1 MNSINTII
9 SEALNQCQPS
19 HEDVEYLTK
28 TAIETK
34 SLVSRYISPKV
45 VDVIFGGSFAKGT
58 WLKDEVDI
66 DIFIKIDNSVNDK
79 EFGHLGKDIGLQSLK
94 GYNTYLRYSDHPYV
108 EAVVNGIRV
117 NVVPCYNVVKGK
129 WKSAADRSPF
139 HTDYIKLNLDDEKRN
154 QVRLLK
160 KFLKSFGVYG
170 ADIATGGFSGYVAE
184 LMILKY
190 GSFESVLHAMSY
202 IGPENNVIS
211 IDKPDESSVKK
222 FESQLIIIDPIDH
235 ARNLGTAIS
244 AESIGKLVL
253 AARSFLAK
261 PSFDFFIKKE
271 KKFSGNYKELY
282 PNLLIVEFSYKR
294 RSPDVI
300 WGQLKRSLNA
310 ISKQLDLANFKVVR
324 SICVTDEEETAAFV
338 FLLES
343 ITLSTYT
350 EKIGPK
356 IFMMKETAN
365 FILTNQKKSLITWVD
380 SEMRVSTLIP
390 RETTNAMYF
399 LKLLLT
405 KKIESI
411 GITKG
416 LIGDIQRLFRIY
428 SGEDQKINGIVM
440 EAVKD
445 LIISDQRIF

>member
-253 AARSFLAK
+253 TRSFLAK

>member
-1 MNSINTII
+1 MKSFDSII
-9 SEALNQCQPS
+9 SQALNQCQPS
-19 HEDVEYLTK
+19 PEDVEYLTK
-28 TAIETK
+28 IAIETK

-45 VDVIFGGSFAKGT
+45 ADVVLGGSFAKGT

-66 DIFIKIDNSVNDK
+66 DIFVKIDNSVNDK
-79 EFGHLGKDIGLQSLK
+79 EFGQLGKEIGLQSLK

-108 EAVVNGIRV
+108 EAVINGIRV
-117 NVVPCYNVVKGK
+117 NVVPCYNVLKGK

-139 HTDYIKLNLDDEKRN
+139 HTDYIKKNLDEDKRN
-154 QVRLLK
+154 HVRLLK
-160 KFLKSFGVYG
+160 KFLKSMGVYG

-184 LMILKY
+184 IMILKY
-190 GSFESVLHAMSY
+190 GSFESVLHAMSC

-211 IDKPDESSVKK
+211 IDKPDVYALKK
-222 FESQLIIIDPIDH
+222 FESQIMIIDPIDH
-235 ARNLGTAIS
+235 TRNLGTAIS
-244 AESIGKLVL
+244 AASIGKFVL

-271 KKFSGNYKELY
+271 KKFCGNYKELY

-338 FLLES
+338 FLIES
-343 ITLSTYT
+343 ITLSAYT

-356 IFMMKETAN
+356 ISMRKETAN
-365 FILTNQKKSLITWVD
+365 FILKSQKKSLITWVD

-390 RETTNAMYF
+390 RKNTNAKYF

-428 SGEDQKINGIVM
+428 SGDDQKVNGIVK

-445 LIISDQRIF
+445 LITSDPRIF